1 MTLAV
6 LAAYAMVTAALFVAS
21 NARAKETLE
30 LIPCNAAVYLNDT
43 DPKGTNLRAGPGSR
57 HKVVSVIKDTESR
70 LEITG
75 SVGNWLRVRK
85 VTEGYGGVLFS
96 GEGWIFGPLTS
107 VRSRGKALL
116 FQSASEISDSV
127 GQMPDQEEASV
138 QSCSG
143 GWVKVK
149 YKVEGWLAFP

>member
-1 MTLAV
+1 
-6 LAAYAMVTAALFVAS
+6 
-21 NARAKETLE
+21 
-30 LIPCNAAVYLNDT
+30 
-43 DPKGTNLRAGPGSR
+43 
-57 HKVVSVIKDTESR
+57 
-70 LEITG
+70 
-75 SVGNWLRVRK
+75 

-116 FQSASEISDSV
+116 FQSASKSSDSV

-149 YKVEGWLAFP
+149 YKVEGWLAPGTHCGNAVTTCV